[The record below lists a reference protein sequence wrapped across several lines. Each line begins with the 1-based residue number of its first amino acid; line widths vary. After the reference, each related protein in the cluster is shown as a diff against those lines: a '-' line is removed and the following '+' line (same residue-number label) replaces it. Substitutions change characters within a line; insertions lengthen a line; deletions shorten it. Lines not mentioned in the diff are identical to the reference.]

1 MRPGKNSVISFQ
13 IFAIYNPCSTI
24 YFKKGDIFLGKPVV
38 PPKLHFVGYRP
49 SEEERIELIESLAE
63 KRRIPRKAQ
72 AISLFLFYTEL
83 DEGFRPSE
91 VYIEKSM
98 QMSKNSF
105 VRARKNLDEYG
116 LIFWDKSAN
125 RITVDFE
132 TLYILDSL
140 PVGQA
145 GLYSAANKVRYQR
158 EEPVSAR
165 RTIGER
171 NMYVPGYLK
180 LDNLSE
186 SEKHVFEA
194 INKLTPKELCEFW
207 GLEYRP
213 EIEEAPEDF
222 DKESV
227 SCPSDAEINRITRKA
242 MMDMGYD
249 MLLEQE
255 RNSTSSARYC
265 DLVRLNTE
273 LNHFV
278 MNGYEK
284 TGEFSSYVQD
294 KKTGE
299 FLVTS
304 PVKEWGS
311 QKFDSDGKFLGD
323 REDPVANEWLYK
335 LVPVPDMSVKA
346 QDIEK
351 LGWVAELKPVRDN
364 PDCDIRKYIDEC
376 RKSPNYVF
384 DPGYSFDTETYK
396 FFFDGKWT
404 CFDKKGNY
412 VGIETETFIGEAV

>member
-105 VRARKNLDEYG
+105 VRARKNLDDYG

-158 EEPVSAR
+158 EELVSAR

-180 LDNLSE
+180 TDNLSE
-186 SEKHVFEA
+186 SEKDIFEA
-194 INKLTPKELCEFW
+194 INKLTPKELC
-207 GLEYRP
+207 
-213 EIEEAPEDF
+213 
-222 DKESV
+222 
-227 SCPSDAEINRITRKA
+227 
-242 MMDMGYD
+242 
-249 MLLEQE
+249 
-255 RNSTSSARYC
+255 
-265 DLVRLNTE
+265 
-273 LNHFV
+273 
-278 MNGYEK
+278 
-284 TGEFSSYVQD
+284 
-294 KKTGE
+294 
-299 FLVTS
+299 
-304 PVKEWGS
+304 
-311 QKFDSDGKFLGD
+311 
-323 REDPVANEWLYK
+323 
-335 LVPVPDMSVKA
+335 
-346 QDIEK
+346 
-351 LGWVAELKPVRDN
+351 
-364 PDCDIRKYIDEC
+364 
-376 RKSPNYVF
+376 
-384 DPGYSFDTETYK
+384 
-396 FFFDGKWT
+396 
-404 CFDKKGNY
+404 
-412 VGIETETFIGEAV
+412 

>member
-1 MRPGKNSVISFQ
+1 MGKS
-13 IFAIYNPCSTI
+13 
-24 YFKKGDIFLGKPVV
+24 VV
-38 PPKLHFVGYRP
+38 PPKLHFVGFRP

-63 KRRIPRKAQ
+63 KRRIPNKAQ

-98 QMSKNSF
+98 RMSKNSF
-105 VRARKNLDEYG
+105 VRARKNLDDYG

-145 GLYSAANKVRYQR
+145 GLYSAANKVQYLR
-158 EEPVSAR
+158 EEPAIAQ

-180 LDNLSE
+180 LDKLSE
-186 SEKHVFEA
+186 AEKDIFEA
-194 INKLTPKELCEFW
+194 INKLTPKELCELW

-213 EIEEAPEDF
+213 EIEEAPEEIDR
-222 DKESV
+222 ESV
-227 SCPSDAEINRITRKA
+227 GYLSDSEISRITRKA
-242 MMDMGYD
+242 LMDMGYD
-249 MLLEQE
+249 QQLLTSAA
-255 RNSTSSARYC
+255 STRYC
-265 DLVRLNTE
+265 EIVRTNTE

-278 MNGYEK
+278 MNGYER
-284 TGEFSSYVQD
+284 TGELASYVQD
-294 KKTGE
+294 KNGE

-304 PVKEWGS
+304 PVSEWGT
-311 QKFDSDGKFLGD
+311 QRFDSDGKFLGD
-323 REDPVANEWLYK
+323 REDPVADEWLYK
-335 LVPVPDMSVKA
+335 LVPVPTVSPKNGDR
-346 QDIEK
+346 EK
-351 LGWVAELKPVRDN
+351 LGWVAELKPVREN
-364 PDCDIRKYIDEC
+364 PNCDLRRYIDEC

-384 DPGYSFDTETYK
+384 DPGYSFDTQTYR

-412 VGIETETFIGEAV
+412 VSIETRIREAV